1 MVRFATLKGFYETE
15 RTIGCGG
22 FAKVKLATHL
32 ATGEKVAIKIMDKA
46 LLGVDLARVKLEI
59 AALKSVSHENICKL
73 FEVIETDTHMFLV
86 MEYCSGGEL
95 FDHIVEKNRLTETE
109 SRVFFRQI
117 VSAVAYLHSLGYAH
131 RDLKPENILL
141 DSQQKLK
148 LIDFGLCAKP
158 EGGMENPLF
167 TSCGSPTYAAPELV
181 QGKQYLGTE
190 VDVWAMGVLLYTL
203 LVGALPFDDLNIDS
217 LYKKI
222 LTGRY
227 EEPSFLSSDSLR
239 LIKSMLQVDPKKR
252 ITIKSLISHPWL
264 TLGILKPIEVTSQNS
279 KGYQRDCVE
288 LMAKHYQVENRMM
301 WYHLKKW
308 KYDYHTATYLLLLS
322 KKKKGSSLKLNDV
335 ARRASVDID
344 KESTFKKRPVL
355 QTINSPSSVETTLKT
370 TNLRKINDSNIYLTR
385 SRKGAG
391 DFCNNDTPN
400 GTPNKSGNNFV
411 EPSKPSIM
419 RKPYKRLR
427 SPGPDDMSPVPIKRM
442 STEPTTPVHTPDR
455 KISSVNS
462 DTPGSARRVLGSIER
477 SFQKVVNV
485 LTPRKIEESY
495 NIRPHVL
502 TCKELFNVSTTQ
514 CKDPEF
520 VMTELTKALEKKG
533 VTCKRKGFTLRG
545 KLEPIPNKNFG
556 ECSFEL
562 EICYLPDLSHNIHQF
577 EVSTPT
583 KFLSKKNINN
593 TPIQNQSNGFVG
605 IRRKRLKG
613 DAWCYKKVCE
623 EVLALTSKEFVGYSE
638 SSV

>member
-1 MVRFATLKGFYETE
+1 MVRFANLKGFYEIE
-15 RTIGCGG
+15 KTIGCGG

-46 LLGVDLARVKLEI
+46 LLGVDLARVKMEI
-59 AALKSVSHENICKL
+59 SALKSVSHENICKL
-73 FEVIETDTHMFLV
+73 FQVIETDTHMFLV

-217 LYKKI
+217 LYRKI
-222 LTGRY
+222 LTGKY
-227 EEPSFLSSDSLR
+227 EEPTFLSSASLR

-264 TLGILKPIEVTSQNS
+264 TLGILKSIEVTSQNS
-279 KGYQRDCVE
+279 RGYQRDCVE
-288 LMAKHYQVENRMM
+288 LMARHYHVENKTM
-301 WYHLKKW
+301 WQHLKKW
-308 KYDYHTATYLLLLS
+308 KYDYHTATYLLLLY
-322 KKKKGSSLKLNDV
+322 KKKKGSSLKLND
-335 ARRASVDID
+335 AAKKASVDID

-355 QTINSPSSVETTLKT
+355 RSINSPSAVETPYKT
-370 TNLRKINDSNIYLTR
+370 TDSQNINETNIFSTR
-385 SRKGAG
+385 SQREAG
-391 DFCNNDTPN
+391 DACNNSTPN
-400 GTPNKSGNNFV
+400 HTPKNTINNFV
-411 EPSKPSIM
+411 EPSKPSII

-427 SPGPDDMSPVPIKRM
+427 SPGPDDMSPVPSKRI
-442 STEPTTPVHTPDR
+442 STEPATPVHTPDR
-455 KISSVNS
+455 KIPSVNS
-462 DTPGSARRVLGSIER
+462 DTPRSAKRVLGSIER
-477 SFQKVVNV
+477 SFQRVVNV

-495 NIRPHVL
+495 NNRPHVL

-514 CKDPEF
+514 CRDPEF
-520 VMTELTKALEKKG
+520 VMAELTKALEKKG

-545 KLEPIPNKNFG
+545 KLEPAPNQNFG
-556 ECSFEL
+556 VCSFEL
-562 EICYLPDLSHNIHQF
+562 EICFLPDLSQNLPQS
-577 EVSTPT
+577 ELSTPT
-583 KFLSKKNINN
+583 KPLSKKNINN
-593 TPIQNQSNGFVG
+593 TPMQNQSNGFVG
-605 IRRKRLKG
+605 IRRKRLRG

-623 EVLALTSKEFVGYSE
+623 EILALTSKDFVGYSE